1 VEKRS
6 KITDLAKSIKSF
18 VLKYWR
24 DYLVLLLIAGTLI
37 SLDQWTKTL
46 VRENIPLGGD
56 WLPEALITW
65 MPYARIRHWHNTGA
79 AFGLFQGG
87 SLIFTILAFFV
98 TGFIIYYFHKV
109 SRKDWWLRLALGLQL
124 SGALGNLIDRLRF
137 DGRVTDFISVGN
149 FAIFNIADSCITVG
163 TIILVL
169 GVYLTE
175 QAEKRKTS
183 QEAGEEKVDADRAD

>member
-1 VEKRS
+1 MEKQI
-6 KITDLAKSIKSF
+6 KITDMARRAKSFI
-18 VLKYWR
+18 LKYWR
-24 DYLVLLLIAGTLI
+24 DYLVLLLIVGAFI
-37 SLDQWTKTL
+37 ALDQWTKAL

-56 WLPEALITW
+56 WMPEALTSW

-87 SLIFTILAFFV
+87 SLIFMILAFFV
-98 TGFIIYYFHKV
+98 AGFIIYYFHKV
-109 SRKDWWLRLALGLQL
+109 DRKDWWLRLALGLQL

-163 TIILVL
+163 TVILVL

-175 QAEKRKTS
+175 QAEKRKAS
-183 QEAGEEKVDADRAD
+183 QNAGKDEVDADGSG